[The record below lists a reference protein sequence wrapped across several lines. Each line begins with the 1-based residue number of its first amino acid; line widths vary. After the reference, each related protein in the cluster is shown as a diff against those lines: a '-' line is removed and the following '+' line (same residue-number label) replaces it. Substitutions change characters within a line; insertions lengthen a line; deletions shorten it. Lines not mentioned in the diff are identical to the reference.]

1 MLKEAEKQL
10 KEGLI
15 WRSVTLD
22 DVDAA
27 LKLFNI
33 CSMDEIGTNDFTRS
47 EIVVDWTEKDFNP
60 ETDTRAIFD
69 KIGQMIAFQSVFMNS
84 SQPVHPWVWGR
95 VHPDHLGR
103 GHGTILTEWA
113 HQRAKQ
119 ALDIVPEDIR
129 VSIYSSAHGH
139 FQPAKD
145 LFENFGMQLIRH
157 AVQMQIEMDAPP
169 PEPTWPDGITI
180 HPYNHPKDAEAVYR
194 ADEETFRDHF
204 GYVQEPFE
212 EGFEK
217 FMHYMTKDDG
227 FDPNLWYLA
236 MDGDQIAGFS
246 LNRKWSYEC
255 KDTGYIGSLGV
266 RRPWRKR
273 GIASALL
280 YHSFGEFYRLGQR
293 KVALHADASN
303 LTGAVRLYEN
313 VGMKI
318 FRRYDRYEFE
328 LRPGKE
334 IATIELEN

>member
-1 MLKEAEKQL
+1 MLNTSEPKLKED
-10 KEGLI
+10 LI
-15 WRSVTLD
+15 WRPATLD

-27 LKLFNI
+27 LNLFNI

-47 EIVVDWTEKDFNP
+47 EIIVDWTEKGFNA

-69 KIGQMIAFQSVFMNS
+69 NTGQMIAFQCVFMNNPR
-84 SQPVHPWVWGR
+84 PVHPWVWGR
-95 VHPDHLGR
+95 VHPDHQGQ
-103 GHGTILTEWA
+103 GYGTILTEWA

-119 ALDIVPEDIR
+119 ALDIVPPDIR
-129 VSIYSSAHGH
+129 VSLYSATHGH
-139 FQPAKD
+139 GQPAKD
-145 LFENFGMQLIRH
+145 LFENNGMQLIRH
-157 AVQMQIEMDAPP
+157 GVQMLIEMDAPP
-169 PEPTWPDGITI
+169 PEPVWPEGITL
-180 HPYNHPKDAEAVYR
+180 HTYNHPKDAEAVYR
-194 ADEETFRDHF
+194 ADEEAFQDHF
-204 GYVQEPFE
+204 GYVKEPFK

-227 FDPNLWYLA
+227 FDPDLWYLA
-236 MDGDQIAGFS
+236 KDSDQIAGLS
-246 LNRKWSYEC
+246 LNRKWSYEN

-273 GIASALL
+273 GLASALL
-280 YHSFGEFYRLGQR
+280 YHSFGEFYRRGQR

-318 FRRYDRYEFE
+318 FRRYDRYELE

-334 IATIELEN
+334 IAIIELEN